1 MYAPALVHALS
12 EHATVE
18 RWETEKVSHVRGA
31 EVSSHDFRTPHPDP
45 GNASFKIE
53 AFPVTGT
60 SQQPKSEDGL
70 DSRCRDNVS
79 RVLGTGGADEA
90 NPPGPLRRPTLGG
103 KRNGE
108 VPGLQA

>member
-18 RWETEKVSHVRGA
+18 RWNAETVSRVRGT
-31 EVSSHDFRTPHPDP
+31 EVLSHDFCTPHPDP
-45 GNASFKIE
+45 GNASFKTE

-70 DSRCRDNVS
+70 DSRCRDSGS

-90 NPPGPLRRPTLGG
+90 NPP
-103 KRNGE
+103 
-108 VPGLQA
+108 VPSDAVARYAGQPHHMEEER